1 MPSNGMAQREAAT
14 WTAILEHIQSRVTEQ
29 KFDTWYRKLQ
39 PVSLCDDL
47 VLLEV
52 PNAFFVDFFEE
63 YNIPTL
69 KESVHQV
76 LGTHP
81 AIRFQVRKS
90 DDGSSERDQPSEVLP
105 MKNPSEPSPAVTHA
119 PDDTPPSTD
128 ADASEN
134 TNILASTIADRVRR
148 IAYDAAEKSTPT
160 ETAEPLTAGPPR
172 RIQLET
178 NGQRTNG
185 AFRQRFTFDNF
196 VVGRGNEFAYAACQ
210 AVANDPARTY
220 NPLFL
225 HGGVGL
231 GKTHLM
237 HAIGAEVS
245 ARNPGAKICYVST
258 EQFMNEMIESIQR
271 GSTIEFRNRYRKLDM
286 LLIDDIQFLAGKEST
301 QDEFFHTFNTLHGS
315 NKQVVIASDRA
326 PKDIQNLEE
335 RLISRF
341 HWGLVSDIQP
351 PDLETRMA
359 ILRAKAEEK
368 RITVPPDVI
377 LEIAKLI
384 QTNIRELEGS
394 LIRIK
399 AFADL
404 LRSPINVGLVQEAL
418 ADYIREHARRPIDVM
433 DVQKY
438 VAQAYGVPPESLR
451 GKRRT
456 NTVAHARQVAVYLT
470 KELTDLTVVEIGRRF
485 GNRDH
490 STVLHA
496 VKKVRQLMVEEPE
509 VRVRIEQMKHEL
521 ESLSQ
526 RS

>member
-1 MPSNGMAQREAAT
+1 MFPNGLAPREVGT
-14 WTAILEHIQSRVTEQ
+14 WAAILEHLQSRVTEQ
-29 KFDTWYRKLQ
+29 KFDTWYRKLS
-39 PVSLCDDL
+39 PLTVTEDA

-69 KESVHQV
+69 KESIQEIM
-76 LGTHP
+76 GASP
-81 AIRFQVRKS
+81 QIRFRVRKNEES
-90 DDGSSERDQPSEVLP
+90 PDGAMADGDVGNSSERPLSPPLPLAISQVSARQSPSLG
-105 MKNPSEPSPAVTHA
+105 
-119 PDDTPPSTD
+119 D
-128 ADASEN
+128 ATAG
-134 TNILASTIADRVRR
+134 RR
-148 IAYDAAEKSTPT
+148 IHLQE
-160 ETAEPLTAGPPR
+160 
-172 RIQLET
+172 
-178 NGQRTNG
+178 NGHRSGG
-185 AFRQRFTFDNF
+185 AFRPRFTFDNF

-210 AVANDPARTY
+210 AVANDPARAY

-237 HAIGAEVS
+237 HAIGTEVS
-245 ARNPGAKICYVST
+245 SRNPGAKICYVST

-271 GSTIEFRNRYRKLDM
+271 GSTIDFRNRYRKLDM

-301 QDEFFHTFNTLHGS
+301 QDEFFHTFNTLYGS

-326 PKDIQNLEE
+326 PKEIQDLEE

-368 RITVPPDVI
+368 GLSVPPDVI

-404 LRSPINVGLVQEAL
+404 LRSPINVSLVHDAL
-418 ADYIREHARRPIDVM
+418 SDYIRNQARRPIDVL
-433 DVQKY
+433 DIQKY
-438 VAQAYGVPPESLR
+438 AAQAYGVPPESLR

-456 NTVAHARQVAVYLT
+456 NTVANARQVAVYLT
-470 KELTDLTVVEIGRRF
+470 KELTTLTVVEIGRRF

-496 VKKVRQLMVEEPE
+496 VKKVRQMMTESPE
-509 VRVRIEQMKHEL
+509 VKQRIEQMKHEL

>member
-1 MPSNGMAQREAAT
+1 MLQNGLAPHDEGGT
-14 WTAILEHIQSRVTEQ
+14 WSAILEHLQTRVTEQ
-29 KFDTWYRKLQ
+29 KFDTWYRKLC
-39 PVSLCDDL
+39 PLSVSEEA

-69 KESVHQV
+69 KESIQV
-76 LGTHP
+76 VMGTCP
-81 AIRFQVRKS
+81 PIRFQVRKAGE
-90 DDGSSERDQPSEVLP
+90 DTAGAIGPIRGGVSERPIAAELP
-105 MKNPSEPSPAVTHA
+105 ATSLPT
-119 PDDTPPSTD
+119 PSTSF
-128 ADASEN
+128 A
-134 TNILASTIADRVRR
+134 TGRRVQVP
-148 IAYDAAEKSTPT
+148 D
-160 ETAEPLTAGPPR
+160 GPAR
-172 RIQLET
+172 
-178 NGQRTNG
+178 G
-185 AFRQRFTFDNF
+185 ATFRPRFTFENF

-237 HAIGAEVS
+237 RAIGAEVS
-245 ARNPGAKICYVST
+245 SRSPGARICYVST

-271 GSTIEFRNRYRKLDM
+271 GSTIDFRNRYRKLDL

-301 QDEFFHTFNTLHGS
+301 QDEFFHTFNTLHGA

-326 PKDIQNLEE
+326 PKDIPDLEE

-368 RITVPPDVI
+368 GLIVPRDVI

-394 LIRIK
+394 LVRIK

-404 LRSPINVGLVQEAL
+404 LRSPINVSLVHDAL
-418 ADYIREHARRPIDVM
+418 SDYIRGQTRRPIDVM
-433 DVQKY
+433 DIQKY

-456 NTVAHARQVAVYLT
+456 NTVANARQIAMYLT
-470 KELTDLTVVEIGRRF
+470 KELTTLTVVEIGRRF

-496 VKKVRQLMVEEPE
+496 VKKVRQLMAESAE
-509 VRVRIEQMKHEL
+509 VRSRIDQMKNEL

>member
-1 MPSNGMAQREAAT
+1 MHSNGMAHPEAET
-14 WTAILEHIQSRVTEQ
+14 WTAILEHIRRRVTEQ
-29 KFDTWYRKLQ
+29 KFETWYRKLH
-39 PVSLCDDL
+39 PVSLADDV

-76 LGTHP
+76 LGAHP

-90 DDGSSERDQPSEVLP
+90 EDGSSERNQLSEAQS
-105 MKNPSEPSPAVTHA
+105 MNEPNDPTPAPA
-119 PDDTPPSTD
+119 DTPEA
-128 ADASEN
+128 ADVSV
-134 TNILASTIADRVRR
+134 STIADRVRR
-148 IAYDAAEKSTPT
+148 IAYDAAEKATPPPSM
-160 ETAEPLTAGPPR
+160 ETTTAGPPR

-178 NGQRTNG
+178 SGQRVSGT
-185 AFRQRFTFDNF
+185 FRPRFTFDNF

-237 HAIGAEVS
+237 HAIGAEVT

-368 RITVPPDVI
+368 GIVVPPDVI

-456 NTVAHARQVAVYLT
+456 NSVAHARQVAVFLT

-496 VKKVRQLMVEEPE
+496 VKKVRQLMTEEPE
-509 VRVRIEQMKHEL
+509 VKVRIEQMKHEL

>member
-1 MPSNGMAQREAAT
+1 MFSNQLAPREVGAWAV
-14 WTAILEHIQSRVTEQ
+14 ILEHLQSRVTEQ
-29 KFDTWYRKLQ
+29 KFDTWYRKLS
-39 PVSLCDDL
+39 PLVVTEDV

-63 YNIPTL
+63 YNLPTL
-69 KESVHQV
+69 KDSIQAI
-76 LGTHP
+76 LGASP
-81 AIRFQVRKS
+81 PIRFQVRKNGES
-90 DDGSSERDQPSEVLP
+90 PGHHATDGVGKSSREGPSSPSLPLMDSQDSERS
-105 MKNPSEPSPAVTHA
+105 SPALG
-119 PDDTPPSTD
+119 SGM
-128 ADASEN
+128 SG
-134 TNILASTIADRVRR
+134 RR
-148 IAYDAAEKSTPT
+148 IH
-160 ETAEPLTAGPPR
+160 
-172 RIQLET
+172 LEESGHR
-178 NGQRTNG
+178 NGGGT
-185 AFRQRFTFDNF
+185 FRPRFTFDSF

-210 AVANDPARTY
+210 AVANDPARAY

-245 ARNPGAKICYVST
+245 SRNPGAKICYVST

-271 GSTIEFRNRYRKLDM
+271 GSTIDFRNRYRKLDM

-301 QDEFFHTFNTLHGS
+301 QDEFFHTFNTLYGS
-315 NKQVVIASDRA
+315 NRQVVIASDRA
-326 PKDIQNLEE
+326 PKEIQDLEE

-368 RITVPPDVI
+368 GLTVPPDVI

-404 LRSPINVGLVQEAL
+404 LRSPINVSLVHDAL
-418 ADYIREHARRPIDVM
+418 SDYIRNQARRPIDVQEI
-433 DVQKY
+433 QKY
-438 VAQAYGVPPESLR
+438 AAQAYGVPPESLR

-456 NTVAHARQVAVYLT
+456 NVLANARQVAMYLT
-470 KELTDLTVVEIGRRF
+470 KELTTLTVVEIGRRF

-496 VKKVRQLMVEEPE
+496 VKKVRQMMAEEPE
-509 VRVRIEQMKHEL
+509 IKQRIEQMKHEL

-526 RS
+526 R